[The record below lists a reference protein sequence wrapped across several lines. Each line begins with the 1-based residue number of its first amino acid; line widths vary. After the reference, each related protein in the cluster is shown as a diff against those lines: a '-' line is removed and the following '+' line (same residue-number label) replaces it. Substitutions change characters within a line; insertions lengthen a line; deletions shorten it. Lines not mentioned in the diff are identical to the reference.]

1 MPHIKDVY
9 KRTYL
14 QNRLTGLE
22 NEPVVT
28 SGERWGIDWEV
39 EFDIYTLLCIK
50 RLTSKDLCIAQ
61 GTLLNSLQ

>member
-28 SGERWGIDWEV
+28 RGDGKGEG
-39 EFDIYTLLCIK
+39 
-50 RLTSKDLCIAQ
+50 
-61 GTLLNSLQ
+61 